1 MSVFYVRHVGKGL
14 KWKEG
19 NILGGLVE
27 AKNILKVNVIQRSY
41 RSKIGMV
48 RVRNVM
54 RNPTQSKKH

>member
-14 KWKEG
+14 KRKEG
-19 NILGGLVE
+19 KILGGLVE